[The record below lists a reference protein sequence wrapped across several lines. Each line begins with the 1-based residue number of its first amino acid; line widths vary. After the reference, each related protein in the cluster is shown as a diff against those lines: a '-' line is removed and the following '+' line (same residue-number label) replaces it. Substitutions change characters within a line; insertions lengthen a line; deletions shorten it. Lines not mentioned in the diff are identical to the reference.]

1 MPEINDIVRVLPPFT
16 QYFGDTYKVID
27 VIYNDEGTVVHILD
41 QDAGGFDA
49 IYVELVV

>member
-1 MPEINDIVRVLPPFT
+1 MPEINDTVRVLPPFT

-27 VIYNDEGTVVHILD
+27 VIYNEDCSVVHILD